1 MSSKSTN
8 ERIFI
13 NKEFPYAVPH
23 GSGVDCDYHAIQ
35 KLGLAHITDYLL
47 WRKQLRFRDEGNAT
61 MYKLMQDIS

>member
-23 GSGVDCDYHAIQ
+23 SRHDQDISAIE
-35 KLGLAHITDYLL
+35 KLGLKHVTDYLY
-47 WRKQLRFRDEGNAT
+47 WRQSMRFRDESNAT
-61 MYKLMQDIS
+61 MYKLMQNIS